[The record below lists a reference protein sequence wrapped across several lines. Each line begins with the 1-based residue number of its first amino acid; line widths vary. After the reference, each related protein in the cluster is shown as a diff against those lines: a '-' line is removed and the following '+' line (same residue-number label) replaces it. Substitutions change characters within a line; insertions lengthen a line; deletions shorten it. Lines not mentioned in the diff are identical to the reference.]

1 MKRRHFLQAA
11 GAAAAGATLRTT
23 RSLAQEAENIS
34 TDRSVVLEKPRRTPV
49 VADVDVLVVGAG
61 PAGVGAALAAA
72 RGGARVL
79 LVERHGM
86 LGGIWTAGL
95 LNPFYDF
102 KRKGWLV
109 AEMIQR
115 LEAAGAW
122 ADWKGSGSFDTEVMK
137 ITLESLMAEAGVEF
151 WYYSFAVDTIVENGS
166 VRGAIIESKSGR
178 EAVLAKVVIDAS
190 GDGDVAAHAGAPFQ
204 LGRLEDGM
212 CQPMTLMFEVTGVKN
227 YTQNSGEELY
237 DQMVRVIAEHDLP
250 VKLPFARVGY
260 APWVIHFPRP
270 DTADVEATHI
280 YGVSGLDTRQLTHA
294 AVEGRRQAHD
304 LVRVMRHIAGLEHV
318 QLTQTA
324 PGIGVRE
331 CRRIEGQYTL
341 TLDDLR
347 AGRDWPDAIT
357 FCGFNVDI
365 HNVQNPDDS
374 AASHGTSC
382 AYGIPYRCL
391 LPRTLDNLLVAGRCI
406 SGTHEAHASYRVTG
420 TCMAMGQAA
429 GLAAAIA
436 VTEGKPPAD
445 LDGTAVRAELVRRGA
460 GMLPD
465 YLS

>member
-1 MKRRHFLQAA
+1 MGISAD
-11 GAAAAGATLRTT
+11 RT
-23 RSLAQEAENIS
+23 A
-34 TDRSVVLEKPRRTPV
+34 VLEAPRRTPV
-49 VADVDVLVVGAG
+49 VADTDVLVIGAG

-72 RGGARVL
+72 RGGARTL

-109 AEMIQR
+109 AEIIQR

-122 ADWKGSGSFDTEVMK
+122 ADWKGSASFDTEVMK
-137 ITLESLMAEAGVEF
+137 LTLETLMAEAGVEF
-151 WYYSFAVDTIVENGS
+151 WYYSFAVDTIVEDGR

-178 EAVLAKVVIDAS
+178 EAVVAKVVVDTS

-212 CQPMTLMFEVTGVKN
+212 CQPMTLMFEVTGVKD
-227 YTQNSGEELY
+227 YTQNSGEQLY
-237 DQMVRVIAEHDLP
+237 DEMVRAITEHQLP
-250 VKLPFARVGY
+250 VELPFARVGY

-270 DTADVEATHI
+270 DTADIEATHI
-280 YGVSGLDTRQLTHA
+280 YGVSGLDTRQLTQA
-294 AVEGRRQAHD
+294 VVEGRRQAHD
-304 LVRVMRHIAGLEHV
+304 LVQVMRHIPGLENV

-331 CRRIEGQYTL
+331 CRRIEGRYTL
-341 TLDDLR
+341 ALEDLQ
-347 AGRDWPDAIT
+347 AGRDWPDAVT
-357 FCGFNVDI
+357 FCAFNIDI
-365 HNVQNPDDS
+365 HNVRSPNDS
-374 AASHGTSC
+374 GVRREPARV
-382 AYGIPYRCL
+382 YGIPYRCL
-391 LPRTLDNLLVAGRCI
+391 VPRTLGGLLVAGRCI

-429 GLAAAIA
+429 GLAAAMVA
-436 VTEGKPPAD
+436 ADGKSPEE
-445 LDGTAVRAELVRRGA
+445 LDGALLRAELSRRGV
-460 GMLPD
+460 GMLTD
-465 YLS
+465 YKG